1 MSQMSRLIAGEPVA
15 IFKYLGSMKSGPAL
29 KALTLNFL
37 DSALAIPEVI
47 SVLPELLLSEE
58 MIIRGRITQKIRAK

>member
-58 MIIRGRITQKIRAK
+58 MIIRGRITQKNKS